1 MKFENSVV
9 ISQPVEQVFEFVTN
23 PRNNAKW
30 QTDILE
36 MEMTSEIHF
45 GLGAAYR
52 CVNRFMGEHI
62 ESEGVI
68 TDKKGHAKIEVY
80 S

>member
-1 MKFENSVV
+1 M
-9 ISQPVEQVFEFVTN
+9 I
-23 PRNNAKW
+23 
-30 QTDILE
+30 
-36 MEMTSEIHF
+36 SEIHF
-45 GLGAAYR
+45 EFGAAYR